1 MQLFAL
7 FFFLGQTMFYKGAS
21 WVGVFAGVLLL
32 FLTIL
37 SLSLSL
43 TKEYNELHDLK
54 GGEVLTVT

>member
-1 MQLFAL
+1 
-7 FFFLGQTMFYKGAS
+7 MFYKGAS